1 MSYAETEK
9 PGSVINML
17 GICFIGMNRL
27 ILAQLTSLLTTSG
40 FLAHLCLRSQDS
52 GRFLPLKIRAL
63 FSLGSVRIMGK
74 GSSAFFHILFP
85 NRLLCF
91 WPCFLTE
98 SPKESSE
105 PTGSPAPVIQHSSAT
120 APSNGL
126 SVRSAAEAVATSVLT
141 QMASQRTELG
151 MPIQSHVIMTPQSQS
166 AGR

>member
-1 MSYAETEK
+1 MGFVFLWGPLEFWGK
-9 PGSVINML
+9 VVLP
-17 GICFIGMNRL
+17 
-27 ILAQLTSLLTTSG
+27 TSTW
-40 FLAHLCLRSQDS
+40 
-52 GRFLPLKIRAL
+52 
-63 FSLGSVRIMGK
+63 
-74 GSSAFFHILFP
+74 ILFP
-85 NRLLCF
+85 NHLLCF
-91 WPCFLTE
+91 LPCFLTE

-120 APSNGL
+120 VPSNGL

>member
-1 MSYAETEK
+1 MFPFSWLTA
-9 PGSVINML
+9 SQ
-17 GICFIGMNRL
+17 L
-27 ILAQLTSLLTTSG
+27 IHSLE
-40 FLAHLCLRSQDS
+40 AKILRSFSPIKKKKD
-52 GRFLPLKIRAL
+52 RLPFPLACFRIVAKGSPACFPIL
-63 FSLGSVRIMGK
+63 FSNHLL
-74 GSSAFFHILFP
+74 SATCPPSLA
-85 NRLLCF
+85 
-91 WPCFLTE
+91 E

-141 QMASQRTELG
+141 QMASQRTELS

>member
-1 MSYAETEK
+1 M
-9 PGSVINML
+9 G
-17 GICFIGMNRL
+17 FI
-27 ILAQLTSLLTTSG
+27 
-40 FLAHLCLRSQDS
+40 FLWA
-52 GRFLPLKIRAL
+52 PLEL
-63 FSLGSVRIMGK
+63 WQK
-74 GSSAFFHILFP
+74 GSSACVPILFS
-85 NRLLCF
+85 NHLLCF
-91 WPCFLTE
+91 LPSFLAE

-141 QMASQRTELG
+141 QMASQRTELS